1 MAWVALILSVV
12 VLWVASLCK
21 ILQGSSSASKS
32 TFLKE
37 GGSTRR
43 RNVLLVIAHPDDES
57 MFFAPVI
64 NYLVSEGHNVHIL
77 CMSTGN
83 ADGMGSIRKEELY
96 LASAVLKIPTW
107 QVYIL
112 DHQDLQDGFGK
123 VWDWNLLSSIID
135 KEMSAHSIDL
145 IITFDEYGISGHCNH
160 CDVHQG
166 VRKLVHDTSGRHFE
180 AWELV
185 STNIVR
191 KYIGPVDIW
200 LSILLG
206 RCLKTGQSHC
216 LLNLYP
222 RRSYDA
228 MAQHSSQWVWYRKL
242 FVAFSSYTYV
252 NTLKKIA

>member
-166 VRKLVHDTSGRHFE
+166 VR
-180 AWELV
+180 
-185 STNIVR
+185 
-191 KYIGPVDIW
+191 
-200 LSILLG
+200 
-206 RCLKTGQSHC
+206 
-216 LLNLYP
+216 
-222 RRSYDA
+222 
-228 MAQHSSQWVWYRKL
+228 YRKL

>member
-1 MAWVALILSVV
+1 MMSLCSLLRLSITWFQRVIMCTYCACQLAMQMAWE
-12 VLWVASLCK
+12 VLEK
-21 ILQGSSSASKS
+21 KSSTWPLLFSRFQPGKYIFW
-32 TFLKE
+32 TIRICRFFLN
-37 GGSTRR
+37 G
-43 RNVLLVIAHPDDES
+43 L
-57 MFFAPVI
+57 
-64 NYLVSEGHNVHIL
+64 
-77 CMSTGN
+77 
-83 ADGMGSIRKEELY
+83 
-96 LASAVLKIPTW
+96 
-107 QVYIL
+107 
-112 DHQDLQDGFGK
+112 DGFGK

>member
-1 MAWVALILSVV
+1 MAWIALILSVV

-32 TFLKE
+32 TFLEE

-64 NYLVSEGHNVHIL
+64 NYLVSEGHNLHIL

-96 LASAVLKIPTW
+96 LASAVLK
-107 QVYIL
+107 
-112 DHQDLQDGFGK
+112 
-123 VWDWNLLSSIID
+123 
-135 KEMSAHSIDL
+135 
-145 IITFDEYGISGHCNH
+145 
-160 CDVHQG
+160 
-166 VRKLVHDTSGRHFE
+166 
-180 AWELV
+180 V

-200 LSILLG
+200 LSTLLG
-206 RCLKTGQSHC
+206 RCLRTGQSHC

-222 RRSYDA
+222 RRSYNA

-252 NTLKKIA
+252 NTLKKIASWFTA

>member
-1 MAWVALILSVV
+1 MAWIALILSVV

-37 GGSTRR
+37 GGSTKR

-57 MFFAPVI
+57 I
-64 NYLVSEGHNVHIL
+64 
-77 CMSTGN
+77 
-83 ADGMGSIRKEELY
+83 
-96 LASAVLKIPTW
+96 
-107 QVYIL
+107 
-112 DHQDLQDGFGK
+112 
-123 VWDWNLLSSIID
+123 
-135 KEMSAHSIDL
+135 
-145 IITFDEYGISGHCNH
+145 
-160 CDVHQG
+160 
-166 VRKLVHDTSGRHFE
+166 KLVHDTSGRHFE

-200 LSILLG
+200 LSILSG
-206 RCLKTGQSHC
+206 RCLKSGQSHC
-216 LLNLYP
+216 LINLYP
-222 RRSYDA
+222 RRSYNA